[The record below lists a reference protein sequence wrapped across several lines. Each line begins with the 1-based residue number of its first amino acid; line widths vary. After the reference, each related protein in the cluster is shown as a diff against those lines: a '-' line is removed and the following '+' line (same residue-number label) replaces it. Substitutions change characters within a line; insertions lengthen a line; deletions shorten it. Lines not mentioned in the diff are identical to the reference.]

1 MYPLRSELSCVA
13 DIRLAEGV
21 VVVEDGGEAFLLD
34 TRSRRYFRLN
44 EAGLEVWRALERD
57 AEPTAALAARYPA
70 IDQEVAARDVEQI
83 CTRLVEAG
91 LARRATP

>member
-1 MYPLRSELSCVA
+1 MA

-57 AEPTAALAARYPA
+57 AEPTAALTARYPT
-70 IDQEVAARDVEQI
+70 IGPEVAARDVEQI

-91 LARRATP
+91 LARRAAP